1 MLFVEGTRFALVGR
15 LELLFH
21 CILAIHQWYVTFK
34 LLRGEG
40 GPKRVVQVLL
50 HYNHMGDCFP
60 LTSLDSGKI
69 IKTLLLTDPK
79 VV

>member
-1 MLFVEGTRFALVGR
+1 MLVGS

-21 CILAIHQWYVTFK
+21 CILAIHQWCAKFK
-34 LLRGEG
+34 LLMGKK
-40 GPKRVVQVLL
+40 PKRVVQVLQ
-50 HYNHMGDCFP
+50 HYNQMQNCFP

-69 IKTLLLTDPK
+69 SKTLLLTDPK